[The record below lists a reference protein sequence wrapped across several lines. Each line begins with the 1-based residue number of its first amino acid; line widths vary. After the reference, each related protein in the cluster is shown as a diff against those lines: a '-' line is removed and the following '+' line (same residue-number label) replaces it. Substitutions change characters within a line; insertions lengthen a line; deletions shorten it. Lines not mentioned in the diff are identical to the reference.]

1 MERLCHEGIVPGIIT
16 TLHRGNA
23 CREKLSLLLAW
34 IAQLDQIGVRSMRLH
49 LLESESAAI
58 RTQYSLTD
66 EENVAALLALASFQ
80 TRLTALRFDL
90 FAEMALLLMGR
101 DEGTSCVWNAC
112 DPYTT
117 SSVRGVEGH
126 GERSNCGRTNK
137 DGIDFVK

>member
-1 MERLCHEGIVPGIIT
+1 MPGIVPGIIT

-23 CREKLSLLLAW
+23 CREKLLLLLAW
-34 IAQLDQIGVRSMRLH
+34 IAHLDQIGVRSMRLH

-126 GERSNCGRTNK
+126 GERSNYGRTNK